1 LHTQDSDFNDATVNA
16 SEAIGLVEGLQE
28 DGRSIDT
35 VSFVAGFACRH
46 GTARAVTD
54 PPTAN
59 VESALED
66 GHKEI
71 RMKNTRYVKKA
82 TSGRGW
88 DVVREGHRRATAHGA
103 TKADAV
109 KTARE
114 LIRREGGGEIRILN
128 RTGKVV
134 DASKVARPRKRAAA

>member
-1 LHTQDSDFNDATVNA
+1 
-16 SEAIGLVEGLQE
+16 
-28 DGRSIDT
+28 
-35 VSFVAGFACRH
+35 
-46 GTARAVTD
+46 
-54 PPTAN
+54 
-59 VESALED
+59 
-66 GHKEI
+66 
-71 RMKNTRYVKKA
+71 MKNTRYVKKA

-114 LIRREGGGEIRILN
+114 LIRQEGGGEIRILN

-134 DASKVARPRKRAAA
+134 DASKVPRPRKRAAA